1 MCNFEYGYQQY
12 FKWNEALVQ
21 HYFARGQAMILLYVD
36 EELLEEIGT
45 RAGITCHAGR
55 SFREDFYFSV
65 ERFCKSYTHYVHG
78 GPLGNN
84 HPPCKDYLSVA
95 NDIITY
101 EERNRRVFIFYP
113 QRIDYIGTRTEYGA
127 PYTLPFFSIIIYML
141 LHFDGPNVERWQ
153 WDNLPDH
160 VAPDWQSREYIQS
173 LWNELH
179 KYNNGFD
186 KKASVFAPRN
196 DNRQDH
202 IGKVMYHLPLSPSSR
217 RIIEDALY
225 QSNSWQLKD
234 RISFYEMAVRIQGSV
249 ADNYVTNEINDIIR
263 GNPVKQRKLQAIIEG
278 FDISEYLKKLQERRD
293 GNAAAPANPKI
304 QGEFVL
310 CINIPDDED
319 PYIGLRTTINQAVD
333 ADGYQ
338 IKEGTDLTIA
348 GLNRY
353 PVKYNGVDRVDI
365 GKYRIGR
372 RRNGTLRIIKS
383 ECDDPIFFYEY
394 DEYLY
399 IQTEDTM
406 MNRPYIVMVRDN
418 NIDGFEQWC
427 NGHGTIPN
435 NADAEL
441 QQGWKLYYCNRGWDS
456 QYYPQNVQAD
466 NANAVQSFELRGGM
480 GDRRDRYYINA
491 LPYIKIPQQYIGRVD
506 EIQLHFGVN
515 GKLLGDES
523 FTKTIVGDNIILDIN
538 AVNADVPY
546 CDLTV
551 EIDRQQTHFD
561 FDLSVPTIHYEDENL
576 LRYDRFGRRLG
587 DDDDWANY
595 GNYISDG
602 YRIALPN
609 QYVWGQIEGAREI
622 NTIDGTMYLV
632 NLIADHCSVS
642 KKFSISNEEFKRCVE
657 YASRRLGLD
666 LNQDD
671 LVKKC
676 KKVLVEAGIAN
687 YAEGGLQAIPPTF
700 TKVPGSVIVGGQHLI
715 MLSGCYNRK
724 FMSDLLQFC
733 EGTKVRVYA
742 IANNQN
748 HEDDFNRFIPPI
760 VLIDGG
766 FWIDEFREQY
776 GHKFDRELD
785 YDFALSL
792 LKSAADLNV
801 DTFHFAPGT
810 QDGLEATEEQ
820 SIPRI
825 RHDANPDYCKHW
837 YIEKANN
844 QLAPI
849 DKSMLGW
856 ASLYCAR
863 ERNNGENVFVWKS
876 GRCVYISSKVTLPTP
891 IKRALFLMTPGL
903 PEDCKAFV
911 CNKEDIG
918 LYLKVRKY
926 SLHTDDRLNLLI
938 TKVTGDNVDNP
949 VHFIDRIQNGDV
961 RIELWRLINRFQS
974 NRPKNLLVFYDN
986 NNPLAFGNLKEV
998 YFNVRGTFRKV
1009 DVGINELFSFLI
1021 QNNRWQLN
1029 GNVIAVGQNDNQG
1042 RFVINGNAA
1051 NRDFPN
1057 RDEYV
1062 IESLEIL

>member
-1 MCNFEYGYQQY
+1 MCNFQYGYQQY

-36 EELLEEIGT
+36 KELLEEIGT
-45 RAGITCHAGR
+45 RAGIKCHDGWN
-55 SFREDFYFSV
+55 FQQDFYFSV
-65 ERFCKSYTHYVHG
+65 EKFCETYTYYVHN
-78 GPLGNN
+78 GPLRN
-84 HPPCKDYLSVA
+84 HQPCTDYLSVA

-101 EERNRRVFIFYP
+101 KERNRRVFIFYP

-263 GNPVKQRKLQAIIEG
+263 GNPVKQRKLQAIIED
-278 FDISEYLKKLQERRD
+278 FDISEYLEKLQERNG
-293 GNAAAPANPKI
+293 GNAAAPAIPKI

-310 CINIPDDED
+310 CINIPDDDD

-333 ADGYQ
+333 AGEYHIQ
-338 IKEGTDLTIA
+338 EGTDQAIA
-348 GLNRY
+348 GLNRF
-353 PVKYNGVDRVDI
+353 PVTYNGGDRVDI

-372 RRNGTLRIIKS
+372 RNGTLRIIKNN
-383 ECDDPIFFYEY
+383 CDDPIFFYEY
-394 DEYLY
+394 GEDLY

-406 MNRPYIVMVRDN
+406 MPRPYIVMVRN
-418 NIDGFEQWC
+418 NGNVGFEEWCKNNGNIPNIDDSDLDWA
-427 NGHGTIPN
+427 NGWI
-435 NADAEL
+435 
-441 QQGWKLYYCNRGWDS
+441 LYYCNKGWNS
-456 QYYPQNVQAD
+456 QYYQQNVQANID
-466 NANAVQSFELRGGM
+466 NANQSFELRGGM

-491 LPYIKIPQQYIGRVD
+491 LPYIKVPQQYIGREND
-506 EIQLHFGVN
+506 IQLYFGVN
-515 GKLLGDES
+515 GRLIDDGG
-523 FTKTIVGDNIILDIN
+523 FTKTIVGNNIILDIN
-538 AVNADVPY
+538 DVNEAVPY

-551 EIDRQQTHFD
+551 EIDNQQTHFD
-561 FDLSVPTIHYEDENL
+561 FDLSVPTIHYENNIL
-576 LRYDRFGRRLG
+576 LRYGRLG
-587 DDDDWANY
+587 ERLDDNNGWANY
-595 GNYISDG
+595 GNYVSDN
-602 YRIALPN
+602 YRKNLPN
-609 QYVWGQIEGAREI
+609 QNVWRRIEGASS
-622 NTIDGTMYLV
+622 IDKIDETMYLV

-687 YAEGGLQAIPPTF
+687 YAERGLQAIPPTF
-700 TKVPGSVIVGGQHLI
+700 TKVPVSSYVGGTSLV

-733 EGTKVRVYA
+733 KDSKVTVYA
-742 IANNQN
+742 IANRQN
-748 HEDDFNRFIPPI
+748 HEDAFNRFIPPI
-760 VLIDGG
+760 VLIDSG
-766 FWIDEFREQY
+766 FKIDVFRKQY
-776 GHKFDRELD
+776 CHEFDRELD

-792 LKSAADLNV
+792 LNSAADLDGNM
-801 DTFHFAPGT
+801 FQFAPGT
-810 QDGLEATEEQ
+810 QQGLEESKDQ
-820 SIPRI
+820 YIPRI
-825 RHDANPDYCKHW
+825 RHDTNPDYCKHW
-837 YIEKANN
+837 YIERQNN
-844 QLAPI
+844 QLASI
-849 DKSMLGW
+849 DKSKLGW

-863 ERNNGENVFVWKS
+863 ERNSGNNVFMWKS
-876 GRCVYISSKVTLPTP
+876 GMSAYISSKVTLPTP
-891 IKRALFLMTPGL
+891 IKRALFLMNLGL
-903 PEDCKAFV
+903 PEECKAFV
-911 CNKEDIG
+911 CDKKDIG

-926 SLHTDDRLNLLI
+926 SLHTQDRLNLLI
-938 TKVTGDNVDNP
+938 SKVTGDNINDP
-949 VHFIDRIQNGDV
+949 VHFRDRIQSNNV
-961 RIELWRLINRFQS
+961 RIELWKLKNRFTK
-974 NRPKNLLVFYDN
+974 NRLKNLLVFYDN
-986 NNPLAFGNLKEV
+986 NEEMAFGNLQDV
-998 YFNVRGTFRKV
+998 YFNVRGTFCKV
-1009 DVGINELFSFLI
+1009 DAGINELFSFLI
-1021 QNNRWQLN
+1021 QNNGWQLN
-1029 GNVIAVGQNDNQG
+1029 DNVIAVSQNDNQR
-1042 RFVINGNAA
+1042 RFVVNNNAA
-1051 NRDFPN
+1051 NRNFPN
-1057 RDEYV
+1057 RDEYE